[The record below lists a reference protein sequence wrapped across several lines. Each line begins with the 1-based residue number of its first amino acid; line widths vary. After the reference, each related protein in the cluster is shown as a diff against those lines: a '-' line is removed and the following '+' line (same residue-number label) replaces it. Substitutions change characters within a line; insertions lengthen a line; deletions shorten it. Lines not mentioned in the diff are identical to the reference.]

1 MNTYKLIDYYDVWG
15 NEIDGFWVNDCCTFA
30 EGITITDEATD
41 EDILNYLK
49 TIGYLKQETDIL
61 IYEVISDSDNIEIF
75 LKENMFPVCCFVKE
89 G

>member
-1 MNTYKLIDYYDVWG
+1 MNTYKLIDYFDVWG

-30 EGITITDEATD
+30 EGITITNEATN

-49 TIGYLKQETDIL
+49 TIDYLKQETDISQF
-61 IYEVISDSDNIEIF
+61 EVVNDFESIEIF
-75 LKENMFPVCCFVKE
+75 LKENNYPVCCLVKE